1 MCYEVT
7 LSITAGNIKA
17 FRFVWASTTAPY
29 RQNKH
34 TEEISAAFF
43 FLDNFS
49 TKKTKLSF
57 SDQQAIYFYV

>member
-43 FLDNFS
+43 FFWIISPLKRQN
-49 TKKTKLSF
+49 
-57 SDQQAIYFYV
+57 